1 MTFGTGDCGGVTFRG
16 QGEKFYYFFIC
27 QNSNYKCHSDSTK
40 VCNYGLIRYTQ
51 DPPSGQPDFTL
62 NPLVTEEFSKTI
74 ADGANQQYTIA
85 VVAQETKIDLYVNG
99 QSQPIAEVLDN
110 NYSTGKIGV
119 LAKTFG
125 TYTTEVVFSD
135 VTVWTL

>member
-1 MTFGTGDCGGVTFRG
+1 
-16 QGEKFYYFFIC
+16 
-27 QNSNYKCHSDSTK
+27 
-40 VCNYGLIRYTQ
+40 
-51 DPPSGQPDFTL
+51 
-62 NPLVTEEFSKTI
+62 VTEGFSKTI

-125 TYTTEVVFSD
+125 TYTTEVAFSD